1 MQEKARQAV
10 FDTLPPIDG
19 EAADNT
25 PLPLPSIVPVQAEEF
40 LVQFPPEESLL
51 PPSLPLRA
59 PTGEELYVLNE
70 YFTRNYVHING
81 VGKREWSDTKS
92 DGLYTFYHH
101 AAGKKVLTMKLA
113 LPLDHWLV
121 QETVKLRR
129 RDVGVCEPRT
139 RYTYTTATWK
149 VWGDFWPKRCN
160 IYLSPHSA
168 LYRRLYNLAEELIAV
183 CPEPHWRRRP

>member
-1 MQEKARQAV
+1 MNPSDSKPVARVVAQQQQHEEEAAAEEPFV
-10 FDTLPPIDG
+10 FQVPNNSSLPP
-19 EAADNT
+19 
-25 PLPLPSIVPVQAEEF
+25 PLPLK
-40 LVQFPPEESLL
+40 
-51 PPSLPLRA
+51 A

-129 RDVGVCEPRT
+129 RDIGVCEPRT

-149 VWGDFWPKRCN
+149 VWGDFWPRRCN

-168 LYRRLYNLAEELIAV
+168 LYRRLYNLAEELITV

>member
-1 MQEKARQAV
+1 MNPSDSKKPVARVVAVQQEEEEADKEPFV
-10 FDTLPPIDG
+10 FQVPGCLPP
-19 EAADNT
+19 
-25 PLPLPSIVPVQAEEF
+25 PLPLK
-40 LVQFPPEESLL
+40 
-51 PPSLPLRA
+51 A

-129 RDVGVCEPRT
+129 RDIGVCEPRT

-149 VWGDFWPKRCN
+149 VWGEFWPKRCN

-168 LYRRLYNLAEELIAV
+168 LYRRLYNLAEELITV

>member
-1 MQEKARQAV
+1 MNPRDFNKKPIARVVSMQEKARQAV
-10 FDTLPPIDG
+10 FDTLPPADG
-19 EAADNT
+19 EAEEEPFVVQVPNDLPP
-25 PLPLPSIVPVQAEEF
+25 PLPLKS
-40 LVQFPPEESLL
+40 
-51 PPSLPLRA
+51 

-183 CPEPHWRRRP
+183 CPEPHWRRRS

>member
-1 MQEKARQAV
+1 MNPSESKKPVAGVVAQPEQEEEADEEPFV
-10 FDTLPPIDG
+10 FQVPPSSPP
-19 EAADNT
+19 
-25 PLPLPSIVPVQAEEF
+25 PLPLK
-40 LVQFPPEESLL
+40 
-51 PPSLPLRA
+51 A
-59 PTGEELYVLNE
+59 PTGEELHVLNE

-129 RDVGVCEPRT
+129 RDIGVCEPRT

-149 VWGDFWPKRCN
+149 VWGDVWPRRCN

-168 LYRRLYNLAEELIAV
+168 LYRRLYSLAEELITV